1 MGLEGCRGEGTG
13 GLGKEGCRGE
23 GIEAL
28 VREVVGERTA
38 RLGRFRE
45 VRRGRDKGYKG
56 EQVSEDV

>member
-1 MGLEGCRGEGTG
+1 MKSCRGEGTG

-38 RLGRFRE
+38 RLGRFRG
-45 VRRGRDKGYKG
+45 VGRGRDKGYKG